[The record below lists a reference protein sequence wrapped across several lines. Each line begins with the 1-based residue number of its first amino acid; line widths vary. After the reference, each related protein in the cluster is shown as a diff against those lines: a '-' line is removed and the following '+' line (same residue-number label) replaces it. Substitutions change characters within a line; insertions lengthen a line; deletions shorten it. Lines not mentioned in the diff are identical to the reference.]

1 MKYSSFIYIKAV
13 INYHNFYPWKVYDD
27 ELYMDAS
34 VTHIILLYYIR
45 KVDRDF
51 FQTIH
56 ICNALNAI
64 SVFMCIILFLIQCCE
79 VAIIAPIL

>member
-13 INYHNFYPWKVYDD
+13 ISYHNFYPWKAYD

-34 VTHIILLYYIR
+34 VTYIILLYYIR

-51 FQTIH
+51 FKQQFIY
-56 ICNALNAI
+56 
-64 SVFMCIILFLIQCCE
+64 VM
-79 VAIIAPIL
+79 P

>member
-1 MKYSSFIYIKAV
+1 
-13 INYHNFYPWKVYDD
+13 
-27 ELYMDAS
+27 MDAS